1 MRYGS
6 ICSGIEGASVAWC
19 ALNWQPAWFSEVDP
33 FCCELLRKRYSSV
46 ENLGDATAIQSAPAI
61 DLLVGGTPCQSFSIQ
76 GLRRGMDDARGNL
89 LAHFCRILGKVRP
102 RWIVWENVPGVMSTN
117 GGRDF
122 GSLLGALDE
131 FGYGWCYRVLDARYF
146 GLAQRR
152 KRVFVVGHFRDWRSA
167 AAVLLEQRGTGEHCP
182 APEEIS
188 EEDPARL
195 SLFAGDRTWGWTG
208 DETPKFGYEITPTLR
223 AYQGGEGVGVLRNGV
238 MRRLTVKE
246 WERLQG
252 FPDGYTAI
260 EFNGKP
266 ASDKQ
271 RTTALGNSFPVPVL
285 RWIGERIAFVERVVR
300 CRSHQ

>member
-1 MRYGS
+1 M
-6 ICSGIEGASVAWC
+6 AWC
-19 ALNWQPAWFSEVDP
+19 ALNWQPAWFSEIDP
-33 FCCELLRKRYSSV
+33 YCCELLKQRYPAV
-46 ENLGDATAIQSAPAI
+46 PNLVDATEIEQAPSI

-89 LAHFCRILGKVRP
+89 LAHFCRIVGQVRP
-102 RWIVWENVPGVMSTN
+102 RWVVWENVPGVMSTS

-131 FGYGWCYRVLDARYF
+131 FGYGWCYRILDARFF

-152 KRVFVVGHFRDWRSA
+152 KRVFVVGHFRDWRPA
-167 AAVLLEQRGTGEHCP
+167 AAVLLEQRSESQHHS
-182 APEEIS
+182 APPEVP
-188 EEDPARL
+188 EDDPVGI
-195 SLFAGDRTWGWTG
+195 SLFPRTDAWGWTG
-208 DETPKFGYEITPTLR
+208 DETPKFGHEITPTLR
-223 AYQGGEGVGVLRNGV
+223 AYQGGEGVGVLQNGIL
-238 MRRLTVKE
+238 RRLTVKE

-260 EFNGKP
+260 EFKGKP

-285 RWIGERIAFVERVVR
+285 RWIGERISFVERVVYAR
-300 CRSHQ
+300 RHHG